1 MIRSSRLPAVSFL
14 CTSLLLSG
22 ISLGAEEGKP
32 AEKTEAS
39 PTTPAEA
46 KPDAKAE
53 GKKPDDKTKE
63 EKPKETKG
71 VVTVA
76 GAEVNYV
83 AKTGTLPLLKEDGTG
98 EKARVF
104 FVYYAA
110 TDGAGKPRATSEAAQ
125 RPITFCFNGGPGSSA
140 VWLHFGGLGPKKVE
154 FDAQGLEPRVRGP
167 VVPNPQ
173 SILDVTDLVF
183 IDPVGT
189 GASRPSK
196 GEKGE
201 QFWSVNGDIE
211 SVGEFIRSFTTRE
224 QRWASPKFLCGE
236 SYGGVRGAG
245 LCDFLQSKH
254 GLYIDGFMCV
264 SGVLNFATLQSALPG
279 ALCFLPGY
287 TATAHFH
294 GKLPPELQ
302 TDRAKAIAE
311 ARAFAQGEYAS
322 ALVRGASLPAA
333 ERTQI
338 AEKLARLTGLDRALI
353 ERARLVIPAGLFFEN
368 LLAREGKIIG
378 RFDGRVTSEDYDQLR
393 NSPEFDPSYTNIY
406 GSFAAAANASI
417 RGDLGYE
424 WELPYRIL
432 GGVNWS
438 FKEFEGEEVNVE
450 DRLARALKNNP
461 RLRVLFCLGWR
472 DLAVPPDSALY
483 SINHLEIPE
492 SLRKNL
498 AIEYY
503 ESGHM
508 MYLYQPDAEKLR
520 RDMVKFITAK

>member
-14 CTSLLLSG
+14 SLTLLFGGLSW
-22 ISLGAEEGKP
+22 AEEGKP
-32 AEKTEAS
+32 TEKTESAPTAS
-39 PTTPAEA
+39 GEA
-46 KPDAKAE
+46 NAGA
-53 GKKPDDKTKE
+53 KPDDKKPAEKE
-63 EKPKETKG
+63 KDDKPKESKG
-71 VVTVA
+71 AVTIA
-76 GAEVNYV
+76 GAEVKYV
-83 AKTGTLPLLKEDGTG
+83 AKTGTLPLLKDDGSG

-110 TDGAGKPRATSEAAQ
+110 LDADGKPLASTDAAK

-154 FDAQGLEPRVRGP
+154 FDAAGLQPLARGP

-173 SILDVTDLVF
+173 SILDATDLVF

-211 SVGEFIRSFTTRE
+211 SVGEFVRSFTTRE

-254 GLYIDGFMCV
+254 GLYLDGFMCV
-264 SGVLNFATLQSALPG
+264 SGVLNFATLQQDLPG
-279 ALCFLPGY
+279 ALCFLPAF

-294 GKLPPELQ
+294 GKLPPDLQ

-311 ARAFAQGEYAS
+311 ARAFAHGEYAG
-322 ALVRGASLPAA
+322 ALVRGASLPPA
-333 ERTQI
+333 ERTRI
-338 AEKLARLTGLDRALI
+338 AEKLARLTGLERELI
-353 ERARLVIPAGLFFEN
+353 ERARLIIEPSLFFEN
-368 LLAREGKIIG
+368 LLRKEGKIIG

-393 NSPEFDPSYTNIY
+393 NGPEFDPSYTNIY

-424 WELPYRIL
+424 FELPYRIL
-432 GGVNWS
+432 GGVSWS
-438 FKEFEGEEVNVE
+438 WKDFEGEEVNVE
-450 DRLARALKNNP
+450 ERLARALKNNP

-483 SINHLEIPE
+483 SIDHLPIPD

-498 AIEYY
+498 SVEYY

-508 MYLYQPDAEKLR
+508 MYLNQPDAEKLR
-520 RDMVKFITAK
+520 TDLVKFVSGK